1 MPQQEESY
9 SLDAMLEAANIERL
23 DEADRIYSHEVR
35 EIISSKP
42 VWIVRNGIAMFFI
55 IIGLLFAL
63 TFFIQYPDIV
73 KAPIKIVGNNLPKQI
88 ISKSEGRIVYLNALE
103 NKKVIVGDVL
113 AILQSNADY
122 KQVLLFKKWIDQT
135 ELDLKGNDWN
145 AISQLE
151 TLNQL
156 GDLQK
161 NYQDIAQQI
170 YQLSWAKT
178 KGYFNQKRDA
188 IAQDIQLINQSK
200 ENANSQKQLILQD
213 LEMQQGLLTI
223 NEKLANEKVIAPLDL
238 IKDKSIVIAK
248 KQQLVQV
255 DAADINQSANIVA
268 KQKELLEIDKLNADI
283 QLNFIAALFNAKSA
297 LTEWANRYILVASE
311 TGTLQFASYFQ
322 ENSWIK
328 TGQELFY
335 IIPKQPTYF
344 AELIASQQN
353 FGKLKQ
359 GQQVNISLN
368 SYQRNEFGVLQGTI
382 INIPKVPYKDT
393 SFLIKVKLNNGL
405 QTNYK
410 KTIHFSNSLTGTAD
424 VITAEATL
432 ADRLLYQWRGLFAR

>member
-42 VWIVRNGIAMFFI
+42 VWIVRNGIAIFFI

-73 KAPIKIVGNNLPKQI
+73 KAPIKIVGDNLPKQI
-88 ISKSEGRIVYLNALE
+88 ISKSDGQIIFLNAKE
-103 NKKVIVGDVL
+103 NQKVNAGDIL
-113 AILQSNADY
+113 AVLQSNADY
-122 KQVLLFKKWIDQT
+122 KQVMLFKKWVVQT
-135 ELDLKGNDWN
+135 ELDLKGNNWN
-145 AISQLE
+145 AISPLE

-170 YQLSWAKT
+170 YQLSWAKS
-178 KGYFNQKRDA
+178 KGYFDQKRNA
-188 IAQDIQLINQSK
+188 ITQDIQLINQSK

-255 DAADINQSANIVA
+255 DAGTINQSANIIA
-268 KQKELLEIDKLNADI
+268 KQNELLEIDKLKTDI
-283 QLNFIAALFNAKSA
+283 KQSFIAAIFNAKNA

-335 IIPKQPTYF
+335 IIPKQPSYF

-359 GQQVNISLN
+359 GQKVNIALN

-382 INIPKVPYKDT
+382 INIPQVPYKDT
-393 SFLIKVKLNNGL
+393 SFLIKVKLTNGL
-405 QTNYK
+405 QTNYQ

-424 VITAEATL
+424 VITAEASL

>member
-42 VWIVRNGIAMFFI
+42 VWIVRNGIALFFI

-73 KAPIKIVGNNLPKQI
+73 KAPIKIVGDNLPKQI
-88 ISKSEGRIVYLNALE
+88 ISKSEGQIIFLNAKE
-103 NKKVIVGDVL
+103 NQKINAGDIL
-113 AILQSNADY
+113 AVLQSNADY
-122 KQVLLFKKWIDQT
+122 KQVMLFKKWVVQT
-135 ELDLKGNDWN
+135 ELDLKGNNWN
-145 AISQLE
+145 AISPLE

-170 YQLSWAKT
+170 YQLSWAKS
-178 KGYFNQKRDA
+178 KGYFDQKRNA
-188 IAQDIQLINQSK
+188 ITQDIQLINQSK

-255 DAADINQSANIVA
+255 DAGTINQSANIIA
-268 KQKELLEIDKLNADI
+268 KQNELLEIDKLKTDI
-283 QLNFIAALFNAKSA
+283 QKSFIAAIFNAKNA

-335 IIPKQPTYF
+335 IIPKQPSYF

-359 GQQVNISLN
+359 GQKVNIALN

-382 INIPKVPYKDT
+382 INIPQVPYKDT
-393 SFLIKVKLNNGL
+393 SFLIKVKLTNGL
-405 QTNYK
+405 QTNYQ

>member
-9 SLDAMLEAANIERL
+9 SLDAMLDAANIERL

-73 KAPIKIVGNNLPKQI
+73 KAPVKIVGDNLPKQI
-88 ISKSEGRIVYLNALE
+88 VSNTEGRIVYLNATE
-103 NKKVIVGDVL
+103 NKKVNAGDIL
-113 AILQSNADY
+113 AVLQSNADY
-122 KQVLLFKKWIDQT
+122 EQVFLFKKWLDQT
-135 ELDLKGNDWN
+135 ELAIKRNNWN
-145 AISQLE
+145 GVSSLNS
-151 TLNQL
+151 LNQL
-156 GDLQK
+156 GELQK
-161 NYQDIAQQI
+161 SYQDIAQQI

-188 IAQDIQLINQSK
+188 IAQDIRLINQSR
-200 ENANSQKQLILQD
+200 ENANNQKQLILQD
-213 LEMQQGLLTI
+213 LAMQQGLLAI

-238 IKDKSIVIAK
+238 IKDKSTVLSK

-255 DAADINQSANIVA
+255 DAADINLSANIVA
-268 KQKELLEIDKLNADI
+268 KQKELLEIDKLNVDI
-283 QLNFIAALFNAKSA
+283 QQNFIAAIFNAKSGLA
-297 LTEWANRYILVASE
+297 EWAKRYTLIASE

-328 TGQELFY
+328 SGQELFY
-335 IIPKQPTYF
+335 IIPTQPSYY
-344 AELIASQQN
+344 AEMIASQLN

-359 GQQVNISLN
+359 GQQVNIALN

-405 QTNYK
+405 QTNYQ
-410 KTIHFSNSLTGTAD
+410 KTIHFSNSLTGSAD
-424 VITAEATL
+424 IITTEATL
-432 ADRLLYQWRGLFAR
+432 ADRLLYQWRGVFAR